1 MWCEIRRHT
10 LRYQGQGYLRFWAGD
25 SGEQGVTR
33 ETAVIFSL

>member
-1 MWCEIRRHT
+1 MWCEIRRHISLH
-10 LRYQGQGYLRFWAGD
+10 LRKGYLRFWAGD